1 MSEAILESQS
11 KPRTRSTTPS
21 STNTVVPGPSNGSL
35 DFGKLVTDHRAYFL
49 SGVTRSAE
57 WRESQ
62 LRALHSMM
70 KDHAED
76 FYAALWSDLRR
87 NRIEADLVDVKCTT
101 SEIDHVLAHFRR
113 WMKPVPIS
121 TPYQLA
127 PSHGEVR
134 FDPLGVGLII
144 GTWNYPVMLTLSP
157 LVAAIS
163 AGNCAVI
170 KPSEVSP
177 ATGEVIARY
186 LPEYLDRKAF
196 SVVLGAVPETT
207 ALLEQSWDHIF
218 FTGGTTVAKIVMT
231 AAAKNLTP
239 VVLELGGKNP
249 TIVHSS
255 ANLKHRFRA
264 LG

>member
-11 KPRTRSTTPS
+11 RPRTRSTTAS
-21 STNTVVPGPSNGSL
+21 STNTVVPGSSDGSL
-35 DFGKLVTDHRAYFL
+35 DFGKLVADHRAYFL

-87 NRIEADLVDVKCTT
+87 NRIEADFVDVKYMT
-101 SEIDHVLAHFRR
+101 SEIDHVLAHLRR

-127 PSHGEVR
+127 PSHAEVR

-144 GTWNYPVMLTLSP
+144 GTWNYPLMLTLSP
-157 LVAAIS
+157 LVQRRP
-163 AGNCAVI
+163 NVHR
-170 KPSEVSP
+170 
-177 ATGEVIARY
+177 TGLRSR
-186 LPEYLDRKAF
+186 LQGRRR
-196 SVVLGAVPETT
+196 GVPQTFERN
-207 ALLEQSWDHIF
+207 AD
-218 FTGGTTVAKIVMT
+218 
-231 AAAKNLTP
+231 
-239 VVLELGGKNP
+239 
-249 TIVHSS
+249 
-255 ANLKHRFRA
+255 
-264 LG
+264 

>member
-1 MSEAILESQS
+1 MSEAILESQPKKETKS
-11 KPRTRSTTPS
+11 ATTERARNIVQGS
-21 STNTVVPGPSNGSL
+21 NAGVP
-35 DFGKLVTDHRAYFL
+35 DFGKLVADHRAYFL

-87 NRIEADLVDVKCTT
+87 NRIEADFVDVKFMT
-101 SEIDHVLAHFRR
+101 SEIDHVLAHLRR

-127 PSHGEVR
+127 PSHAEVR

-144 GTWNYPVMLTLSP
+144 GTWNYPLMLTLSP
-157 LVAAIS
+157 LVAAIA
-163 AGNCAVI
+163 AGNCAVM
-170 KPSEVSP
+170 KPSEVSA
-177 ATGEVIARY
+177 ATAEAVARFI
-186 LPEYLDRKAF
+186 PQYLDRKAF

-207 ALLEQSWDHIF
+207 ALLEQPWDHMRQR
-218 FTGGTTVAKIVMT
+218 T
-231 AAAKNLTP
+231 
-239 VVLELGGKNP
+239 
-249 TIVHSS
+249 
-255 ANLKHRFRA
+255 
-264 LG
+264 

>member
-1 MSEAILESQS
+1 MSEAILESQPKKDTKS
-11 KPRTRSTTPS
+11 ATTETAGKIAPS
-21 STNTVVPGPSNGSL
+21 SNAGVP
-35 DFGKLVTDHRAYFL
+35 DFGRLVANHRAYFL

-70 KDHAED
+70 TDHAED

-144 GTWNYPVMLTLSP
+144 GTWNYPVML
-157 LVAAIS
+157 
-163 AGNCAVI
+163 
-170 KPSEVSP
+170 
-177 ATGEVIARY
+177 RY
-186 LPEYLDRKAF
+186 R
-196 SVVLGAVPETT
+196 
-207 ALLEQSWDHIF
+207 
-218 FTGGTTVAKIVMT
+218 
-231 AAAKNLTP
+231 
-239 VVLELGGKNP
+239 
-249 TIVHSS
+249 
-255 ANLKHRFRA
+255 R
-264 LG
+264 